1 MPGRGASRAARPGS
15 QGLVA
20 LRRKLGVKLHNPNH
34 LVQALTHTS
43 YAHEHPDEGAVDNER
58 LEFLGD
64 AVLELVAA
72 EVLYR
77 RNPDAGEGSLTLDRA
92 AVVSTGALAAA
103 ARRIDL
109 GRYLRVGKGVEKTGG
124 RDLDSLLANSLEAV
138 IGAIYLD
145 LGFEAAA
152 GVFARLGGTPEDGAI
167 NHKGRLQELTQA
179 DAEGV
184 PVYAV
189 VEAIGPAHRRRY
201 RVEVRIAGVRLGAGE
216 GSTRRAAEQ
225 AAAKAA
231 IGKFEATR
239 TGIGDEP
246 VRRGRDRRSRLTGE
260 GRDRR
265 SGLTGEAEIGEVG

>member
-1 MPGRGASRAARPGS
+1 MPGRG
-15 QGLVA
+15 QGLGA
-20 LRRKLGVKLHNPNH
+20 LERVLGIKVRDREL
-34 LVQALTHTS
+34 LLQALTHTS
-43 YAHEHPDEGAVDNER
+43 YAHEHADEGAADNER

-77 RNPDAGEGSLTLDRA
+77 RHPEAGEGSLTLDRA
-92 AVVSTGALAAA
+92 AVVSTGALAGA

-109 GRYLRVGKGVEKTGG
+109 GKYLRVGKGVEKTGG
-124 RDLDSLLANSLEAV
+124 RDLDSLLANCLEAV

-145 LGFEAAA
+145 LGFEVTA
-152 GVFARLGGTPEDGAI
+152 GVFERLGGTSDEGTI

-184 PVYAV
+184 PVYQVA
-189 VEAIGPAHRRRY
+189 EATGPAHRRRY
-201 RVEVRIAGVRLGAGE
+201 RVEVRIAGVRLGEGE

-231 IGKFEATR
+231 IGRFEATR
-239 TGIGDEP
+239 TGIGE
-246 VRRGRDRRSRLTGE
+246 
-260 GRDRR
+260 
-265 SGLTGEAEIGEVG
+265 EA

>member
-1 MPGRGASRAARPGS
+1 MPGRG
-15 QGLVA
+15 QGLGA
-20 LRRKLGVKLHNPNH
+20 LERKLGIKLRDRD
-34 LVQALTHTS
+34 LLLQALTHTS
-43 YAHEHPDEGAVDNER
+43 YAHEHADEGAAHNER

-77 RNPDAGEGSLTLDRA
+77 RNPEAGEGSLTLDRA

-109 GRYLRVGKGVEKTGG
+109 GRYLRVGKGIEKTGG

-145 LGFEAAA
+145 LGLDATA
-152 GVFARLGGTPEDGAI
+152 GVFERLGGTPEEGAI

-184 PVYAV
+184 PVYQVA
-189 VEAIGPAHRRRY
+189 EATGPAHRRCY
-201 RVEVRIAGVRLGAGE
+201 RVEVRIAGVRLGEGE

-231 IGKFEATR
+231 IGRFEATR
-239 TGIGDEP
+239 TGIGE
-246 VRRGRDRRSRLTGE
+246 E
-260 GRDRR
+260 G
-265 SGLTGEAEIGEVG
+265 

>member
-1 MPGRGASRAARPGS
+1 MPGRGDSRAALPGRG
-15 QGLVA
+15 QGLGV
-20 LRRKLGVKLHNPNH
+20 LERKLGIKLHDGD
-34 LVQALTHTS
+34 LLLQALTHTS
-43 YAHEHPDEGAVDNER
+43 YAHEYADEGAADNER

-77 RNPDAGEGSLTLDRA
+77 RNPEAGEGSLTLDRA

-109 GRYLRVGKGVEKTGG
+109 GKYLRVGRGVEKTGG

-145 LGFEAAA
+145 LGFDATA
-152 GVFARLGGTPEDGAI
+152 GVFERLGGTPEGGAI

-184 PVYAV
+184 PVYQVA
-189 VEAIGPAHRRRY
+189 EATGPAHRRRY
-201 RVEVRIAGVRLGAGE
+201 RVEVRIAGVRLGEGE

-231 IGKFEATR
+231 IARFEATR
-239 TGIGDEP
+239 TGIGE
-246 VRRGRDRRSRLTGE
+246 E
-260 GRDRR
+260 G
-265 SGLTGEAEIGEVG
+265 

>member
-1 MPGRGASRAARPGS
+1 MPGRG
-15 QGLVA
+15 QGLGA
-20 LRRKLGVKLHNPNH
+20 LERKLGIKLRDRD
-34 LVQALTHTS
+34 LLLQALTHTS
-43 YAHEHPDEGAVDNER
+43 YAHEHADEGAAQNER

-77 RNPDAGEGSLTLDRA
+77 RNPEAGEGSLTLDRA

-109 GRYLRVGKGVEKTGG
+109 GRYLRVGKGIEKTGG

-145 LGFEAAA
+145 LGLDATA
-152 GVFARLGGTPEDGAI
+152 GVFERLGGTPEEGAI

-184 PVYAV
+184 PVYQVA
-189 VEAIGPAHRRRY
+189 EATGPAHRRRY
-201 RVEVRIAGVRLGAGE
+201 RVEVRIAGVRLGEGE

-231 IGKFEATR
+231 IGRFEATR
-239 TGIGDEP
+239 TGIGE
-246 VRRGRDRRSRLTGE
+246 E
-260 GRDRR
+260 G
-265 SGLTGEAEIGEVG
+265 

>member
-1 MPGRGASRAARPGS
+1 MPGRG
-15 QGLVA
+15 QGLGA
-20 LRRKLGVKLHNPNH
+20 LERKLGIKLRDRD
-34 LVQALTHTS
+34 LLLQALTHTS
-43 YAHEHPDEGAVDNER
+43 YAHEHADEGAAQNER

-77 RNPDAGEGSLTLDRA
+77 RNPEAGEGSLTLDRA

-109 GRYLRVGKGVEKTGG
+109 GRYLRVGKGIEKTGG

-145 LGFEAAA
+145 LGLDATA
-152 GVFARLGGTPEDGAI
+152 GVFERLGGTPEEGAI

-184 PVYAV
+184 PVYQVA
-189 VEAIGPAHRRRY
+189 EATGPAHRRRY
-201 RVEVRIAGVRLGAGE
+201 RVEVRIAGVRLGEGE

-231 IGKFEATR
+231 IGRFEATR
-239 TGIGDEP
+239 TGIG
-246 VRRGRDRRSRLTGE
+246 E
-260 GRDRR
+260 G
-265 SGLTGEAEIGEVG
+265 G

>member
-1 MPGRGASRAARPGS
+1 MPAARSASLG
-15 QGLVA
+15 A
-20 LRRKLGVKLHNPNH
+20 LERKLGGKFTNRDL
-34 LVQALTHTS
+34 LQQALTHTS
-43 YAHEHPDEGAVDNER
+43 YAHEHADEGALDNER

-72 EVLYR
+72 EILYL

-109 GRYLRVGKGVEKTGG
+109 GAYLRVGKGVEKSGG
-124 RDLDSLLANSLEAV
+124 RNLDSLLANSMEAV
-138 IGAIYLD
+138 LGALYLD
-145 LGFEAAA
+145 QGFGAAMA
-152 GVFARLGGTPEDGAI
+152 VFERLGATPEGGAI

-189 VEAIGPAHRRRY
+189 AEASGPAHRRKY
-201 RVEVRIAGVRLGAGE
+201 RVEVRIAGVRLGEGE

-231 IGKFEATR
+231 IGRFEATR
-239 TGIGDEP
+239 TGIGQ
-246 VRRGRDRRSRLTGE
+246 
-260 GRDRR
+260 
-265 SGLTGEAEIGEVG
+265 EA

>member
-1 MPGRGASRAARPGS
+1 MPRGASRAVPPAEGAK
-15 QGLVA
+15 A
-20 LRRKLGVKLHNPNH
+20 LGALERKLGIKLAHRD
-34 LVQALTHTS
+34 LLLQALTHTS
-43 YAHEHPDEGAVDNER
+43 YAHEHAAEGASDNER

-72 EVLYR
+72 DVLYR
-77 RNPDAGEGSLTLDRA
+77 RNPEAGEGSLTLDRA

-109 GRYLRVGKGVEKTGG
+109 GKYLRVGRGVEKTGG

-138 IGAIYLD
+138 LGAIYLD
-145 LGFEAAA
+145 LGFDATV
-152 GVFARLGGTPEDGAI
+152 GVFERLGGTPEEGAI

-184 PVYAV
+184 PVYEVA
-189 VEAIGPAHRRRY
+189 EATGPAHRRRY
-201 RVEVRIAGVRLGAGE
+201 RVEVRIAGVRLGEGE

-231 IGKFEATR
+231 IGRFEATR
-239 TGIGDEP
+239 TGIGEP
-246 VRRGRDRRSRLTGE
+246 
-260 GRDRR
+260 
-265 SGLTGEAEIGEVG
+265 A

>member
-1 MPGRGASRAARPGS
+1 MPGRG
-15 QGLVA
+15 QGLGA
-20 LRRKLGVKLHNPNH
+20 LERKLGIKLRDRD
-34 LVQALTHTS
+34 LLLQALTHTS
-43 YAHEHPDEGAVDNER
+43 YAHEHADEGAAQNER

-77 RNPDAGEGSLTLDRA
+77 RNPEAGEGSLTLDRA

-109 GRYLRVGKGVEKTGG
+109 GRYLRVGKGIEKTGG
-124 RDLDSLLANSLEAV
+124 RDLNSLLANSLEAV

-145 LGFEAAA
+145 LGLDATA
-152 GVFARLGGTPEDGAI
+152 GVFERLGGTPEEGAI

-184 PVYAV
+184 PVYQVA
-189 VEAIGPAHRRRY
+189 EATGPAHRRRY
-201 RVEVRIAGVRLGAGE
+201 RVEVRIAGVRLGEGE

-231 IGKFEATR
+231 IGRFEATR
-239 TGIGDEP
+239 TGIGE
-246 VRRGRDRRSRLTGE
+246 E
-260 GRDRR
+260 G
-265 SGLTGEAEIGEVG
+265 